1 MKLTIDLTK
10 GASMNLSLRDILIA
24 LVADIDKEDYQKS
37 RLKLIQRGIITKVGD
52 SDMLTDKWA
61 EDIRSLAKSDFI
73 TDERLSELA
82 TRVQD
87 CFPKTKMRDMKGN
100 ETPFYYRCN
109 KAEIRNKL
117 RKFLE
122 RYGEYSDDEIVDATK
137 RYVASFNGNY
147 AGMRLAK
154 YFIWKDDRRLDE
166 DGRTKVENVSD
177 LATFLENKDEDDVV
191 RVPEDW
197 MMQSKN

>member
-1 MKLTIDLTK
+1 MKLTIDLTR
-10 GASMNLSLRDILIA
+10 GASFNLSLKDILIA
-24 LVADIDKEDYQKS
+24 LVTDIDREDYQKA
-37 RLKLIQRGIITKVGD
+37 RLKLIERGIITKVGD
-52 SDMLTDKWA
+52 NDVLADKWV
-61 EDIRSLAKSDFI
+61 DSIRSLTKSDLI

-87 CFPKTKMRDMKGN
+87 CFPKTKMRDMRGN

-122 RYGEYSDDEIVDATK
+122 RFGEYTDEEIVDATK

-154 YFIWKDDRRLDE
+154 YFIWKDDKKLDE
-166 DGRTKVENVSD
+166 EGRTRIENVSD

-191 RVPEDW
+191 RISDDW

>member
-1 MKLTIDLTK
+1 MKMVIDITK
-10 GASMNLSLRDILIA
+10 GASFNLSLQDILIA
-24 LVADIDKEDYQKS
+24 LAISKENYKKS
-37 RLKLIQRGIITKVGD
+37 ILKLTERGVITKVGD
-52 SDMLTDKWA
+52 TYLITDKWA
-61 EDIRSLAKSDFI
+61 DSINSLAKSDFI

-87 CFPKTKMRDMKGN
+87 CFPKTKMRDMRGN

>member
-10 GASMNLSLRDILIA
+10 GASFNLSLRDILIA
-24 LVADIDKEDYQKS
+24 LVTDIDKEDYQKA
-37 RLKLIQRGIITKVGD
+37 RLRLIQRGIIAKVGD
-52 SDMLTDKWA
+52 SDVLTDKWA
-61 EDIRSLAKSDFI
+61 ENIRSLAKSDFI
-73 TDERLSELA
+73 TDERLYKLA
-82 TRVQD
+82 ERVQD
-87 CFPKTKMRDMKGN
+87 CFPKTKMRDMRGN
-100 ETPFYYRCN
+100 ETPFYYRSN

-122 RYGEYSDDEIVDATK
+122 RYGEYSDEEIVDATR

-177 LATFLENKDEDDVV
+177 LATFLENKDEDDIV